1 MKPIPL
7 SRNQEESEDSSDE
20 VYRSEDY
27 VLYPY
32 VSKTDLYD
40 SEYESTVDLVI
51 NYNINECDFP
61 NTGCVETES
70 DLEKTANAELSKI
83 FKKNCESKKTNDNIK
98 SIFEKFKSQ
107 ENCVFVSPKFN
118 LELWKLLSSWQRKRD
133 IKFMSIQQFL
143 LKTMNASL
151 SILSE
156 IPSRDLSVQGIAQTT
171 ADIAAIFGQASHEL
185 SVS

>member
-98 SIFEKFKSQ
+98 SILEKFKSP
-107 ENCVFVSPKFN
+107 EDCVFVSPKFN

>member
-98 SIFEKFKSQ
+98 SILEKFKSP
-107 ENCVFVSPKFN
+107 EDCVFVSPKFN

-171 ADIAAIFGQASHEL
+171 ADIAAIFGQASHDL

>member
-7 SRNQEESEDSSDE
+7 SRNQEESEDFSDE
-20 VYRSEDY
+20 DYRTEGY
-27 VLYPY
+27 VLNPY

-51 NYNINECDFP
+51 NYNINEWDFP
-61 NTGCVETES
+61 KTGCVETES
-70 DLEKTANAELSKI
+70 DLEKPANAELAKI
-83 FKKNCESKKTNDNIK
+83 FKKNWESKKTNDNIK

-143 LKTMNASL
+143 MKTMNTISKY
-151 SILSE
+151 SKWNT
-156 IPSRDLSVQGIAQTT
+156 Q
-171 ADIAAIFGQASHEL
+171 
-185 SVS
+185 

>member
-83 FKKNCESKKTNDNIK
+83 FIKNCESKKTNDNIK
-98 SIFEKFKSQ
+98 SILEKFKSP
-107 ENCVFVSPKFN
+107 EDCVFVSPKFN

>member
-98 SIFEKFKSQ
+98 SILEKFKSP
-107 ENCVFVSPKFN
+107 EDCVFVSPKFN

-143 LKTMNASL
+143 LKTMNTSL